1 MARMGGGCCDRCIR
15 GATRWIES
23 DHGFRVGG
31 EYSQAAGSIR
41 GTLVEK
47 LLTYGLGRGAEI
59 EDGPQVRKIVRE
71 SAEHD
76 YRFHSLIQAIVHSR
90 PFLIKRSE

>member
-1 MARMGGGCCDRCIR
+1 MTLWVDGGNGMEMRKSIHRVLPD
-15 GATRWIES
+15 GS
-23 DHGFRVGG
+23 KDHGFGVGG
-31 EYSQAAGSIR
+31 EYSQASGSFR

-76 YRFHSLIQAIVHSR
+76 YRFIL
-90 PFLIKRSE
+90 